1 MDAFPSSSVV
11 SVAASKDPHH
21 LRSVLLHSLRIP
33 VSFHH
38 LIRSPGDFSSGHM
51 YLYGCSSKEVPVCLD
66 SLLSLTHEIREAAG
80 MDKKRSGGGTGEPAL
95 IKNLFRL
102 TCTEEVPFSIY
113 INFHPGMVIITV
125 CPSRCIYLAGRVPTL
140 LKAVTAKVDS
150 SPQRPFPDLYS
161 VTGDMVL
168 LSDAS

>member
-1 MDAFPSSSVV
+1 
-11 SVAASKDPHH
+11 
-21 LRSVLLHSLRIP
+21 
-33 VSFHH
+33 
-38 LIRSPGDFSSGHM
+38 
-51 YLYGCSSKEVPVCLD
+51 
-66 SLLSLTHEIREAAG
+66 
-80 MDKKRSGGGTGEPAL
+80 MDKKRSGGGAGEPAL

-113 INFHPGMVIITV
+113 INFQAWLSSQCAHLGVYTW
-125 CPSRCIYLAGRVPTL
+125 RAGIPTL